1 MKRLHFSL
9 KYRVCKTLD
18 LAESNDP
25 LSKGFDIFLLGL
37 IFLNVVAVALETVDS
52 LYEKYQGLF
61 QAFEG
66 FSIAFFTVEY
76 ILRIWSCTVKTAYRH
91 PLWGRLRYMI
101 TPLALVDLLAILPFY
116 LPLLSPQ
123 FRVGRSLRL
132 LRLFRVL
139 KLNRY
144 TDSLKILG
152 RVLRL
157 KQEELLLSLFVL
169 SILLAVASSM
179 IYFAEHEAQPEAFSS
194 IPEAMWWGTITLTT
208 VGYGDVYPV
217 TLVGRIL
224 GAVLAILGIGL
235 FALPAGILASGFSE
249 ELQARKEKKR
259 QDSTQICPHCGQPIN
274 HHEE

>member
-25 LSKGFDIFLLGL
+25 LSKAFDILLLGL
-37 IFLNVVAVALETVDS
+37 IFLNVIAVALETVDS
-52 LYEKYQGLF
+52 LYNQYQSWF
-61 QAFEG
+61 KIFEG
-66 FSIAFFTVEY
+66 VSVLFFTVEY

-91 PLWGRLRYMI
+91 PIWGRLKYMI

-116 LPLLSPQ
+116 LPLVAPQ
-123 FRVGRSLRL
+123 LRVGRSLRL

-157 KQEELLLSLFVL
+157 KQEEILLSLFVL
-169 SILLAVASSM
+169 SILLAVASSI
-179 IYFAEHEAQPEAFSS
+179 IYYAEHEAQPEAFSS

-217 TLVGRIL
+217 TLLGRIL
-224 GAVLAILGIGL
+224 GGMLAILGIGL

-249 ELQARKEKKR
+249 ELQARKAKKR
-259 QDSTQICPHCGQPIN
+259 QDSTQICPHCGKTIN
-274 HHEE
+274 H